1 MDMVDFC
8 RPGHICMYVYV
19 LYVVIFIFNTCS
31 VILYADFQVRCP
43 VIYSACTY
51 TAMHFE
57 CS

>member
-1 MDMVDFC
+1 MVDFC